1 MGEAAKKEKARWD
14 SANKWS
20 KRVLMAGAAA
30 GGTWGIVES
39 YPAMLGIID
48 NPKIIGAAIA
58 GGSVLAGFAVV
69 LASSESDAKFKG
81 ARVIVG
87 AGILTGSLVM
97 ALLPNEGYASKSDYD
112 ALKEKYAAL
121 AGTNTTTTTHPGQTT
136 TSQPHSTEPQTS
148 VASSQPSA
156 PDKVINIPSGFP
168 CSPVAG
174 VVVEKG
180 EGPWALIDRVLDED
194 TTALTGIFRANP
206 ALREMS
212 LDAGDVVS
220 ITCG

>member
-1 MGEAAKKEKARWD
+1 MLLVGGAVLSVLPEAVRELAHT
-14 SANKWS
+14 
-20 KRVLMAGAAA
+20 KRIAA
-30 GGTWGIVES
+30 V
-39 YPAMLGIID
+39 
-48 NPKIIGAAIA
+48 AAVA
-58 GGSVLAGFAVV
+58 GSVLCF
-69 LASSESDAKFKG
+69 F
-81 ARVIVG
+81 
-87 AGILTGSLVM
+87 
-97 ALLPNEGYASKSDYD
+97 PNEGYASKSDYD

-121 AGTNTTTTTHPGQTT
+121 AGTNTTTTTRPGQTT
-136 TSQPHSTEPQTS
+136 TSQPHGTEAQTS

-156 PDKVINIPSGFP
+156 PDKVINIPTGFS

-180 EGPWALIDRVLDED
+180 EGPWALIDRTQAAD
-194 TTALTGIFRANP
+194 TATLTGIFRANP